1 MLLEQTLERLRSL
14 RLMGMAERLKT
25 WAQTPAERDIGPTDL
40 VALLADTEWTHRENR
55 GLERRLRNAR
65 LRQNGACIEDITYGG
80 ERALTKAVIRPL
92 ASPRW
97 VASHENVIV
106 TGLTGVGKSYIACAL
121 GNRACRD
128 GFTVLYRRTR
138 RLFDELNIA
147 RADGSHSR
155 MLRQLAKAQVL
166 ILDDFGTEALA
177 GKERSDLL
185 EIVED
190 RYGNASTIL
199 TSQRDPDQWHGVIG
213 DETIADAV
221 LDRLVHNAHRIK
233 LGGPSIRKTKNG
245 LTKEDGHAKA
255 GN

>member
-1 MLLEQTLERLRSL
+1 MLLEQTMERLRSL
-14 RLMGMAERLKT
+14 RLVGMAERLRT
-25 WAQTPAERDIGPTDL
+25 WSQTPAERDISPADL

-65 LRQNGACIEDITYGG
+65 LRQNGACLEDISYGG

-92 ASPRW
+92 ASSRW
-97 VASHENVIV
+97 VTAHENVII
-106 TGLTGVGKSYIACAL
+106 TGLTGVGKSYVACAL

-138 RLFDELNIA
+138 RLFDELTIA

-155 MLRQLAKAQVL
+155 LLRQLAKAQVL
-166 ILDDFGTEALA
+166 ILDDFGTEALT

-185 EIVED
+185 EVVED
-190 RYGNASTIL
+190 RYGTASTIL

-233 LGGPSIRKTKNG
+233 LAGPSIRKTRNG
-245 LTKEDGHAKA
+245 LTKEETQAKA